1 MGGAKIQ
8 DKIPIIE
15 NLSKTFNKIIIT
27 GGMIRPF
34 LMASEKIPN
43 SKKINNDEINIAKKI
58 LIENEKIFVP
68 DQLICSES
76 IDGEP
81 VLLNASQIKES
92 DNIFDIGP
100 NSMAFITNM
109 ILSSDK
115 IIWNG
120 PPGVYETVSY
130 THLPLPT
137 IYSV

>member
-1 MGGAKIQ
+1 MK
-8 DKIPIIE
+8 
-15 NLSKTFNKIIIT
+15 
-27 GGMIRPF
+27 
-34 LMASEKIPN
+34 
-43 SKKINNDEINIAKKI
+43 
-58 LIENEKIFVP
+58 KIFVP

-100 NSMAFITNM
+100 NSMASITNM

-120 PPGVYETVSY
+120 PPGFMKN
-130 THLPLPT
+130 L
-137 IYSV
+137 IFRMAQKK

>member
-1 MGGAKIQ
+1 MK
-8 DKIPIIE
+8 K
-15 NLSKTFNKIIIT
+15 
-27 GGMIRPF
+27 F
-34 LMASEKIPN
+34 LPN

-58 LIENEKIFVP
+58 QIENDKIFVP

-92 DNIFDIGP
+92 DIIFDIGP
-100 NSMAFITNM
+100 NSMASITNM

-120 PPGVYETVSY
+120 PPGVYEKSNFQNGTKKIIDS
-130 THLPLPT
+130 
-137 IYSV
+137 IY